1 VRVGVLGGSF
11 DPPHAGHLRMARLA
25 QRALGLDEVLFV
37 PCARQPLK
45 PDAPAADAGHRCAML
60 ALALQGRP
68 TWRLDT
74 RELLRGGLSYTVETL
89 AALHRERPGDDLV
102 LILGQDSLE
111 SLPGWKAARRIPA
124 LARLAVVPRDPRR
137 APDIPPFARRAVTLL
152 AAAPLPVSATEVR
165 RRIAGRGPWE
175 RFVPAPVA
183 RYIRRQGLYG
193 ARRSP

>member
-25 QRALGLDEVLFV
+25 QRALRLDEVLFV
-37 PCARQPLK
+37 PCSHQPLK
-45 PDAPAADAGHRCAML
+45 PGAPVADAGHRCAML
-60 ALALQGRP
+60 ALALQGRA

-74 RELLRGGLSYTVETL
+74 REVARGGTSYTVETL
-89 AALHRERPGDDLV
+89 AALRAERPGDSLV

-111 SLPGWKAARRIPA
+111 SLPRWKAARRIPA
-124 LARLAVVPRDPRR
+124 LAHLAVVPRDPRR
-137 APDIPPFARRAVTLL
+137 APETPPFARGAVTLL
-152 AAAPLPVSATEVR
+152 TAAPLPVSATDLR
-165 RRIAGRGPWE
+165 RRIAGRRPWA
-175 RFVPAPVA
+175 RLVPAPVA

>member
-1 VRVGVLGGSF
+1 MRVGVLGGTF

-25 QRALGLDEVLFV
+25 QRLLGLDEVLFV

-45 PDAPAADAGHRCAML
+45 AGSAAADSGHRCAML

-68 TWRLDT
+68 DWRLDT
-74 RELLRGGLSYTVETL
+74 RELDRGGTSYTVETL
-89 AALHRERPGDDLV
+89 AALRRERPGDDLV

-111 SLPGWKAARRIPA
+111 SLPRWKAARRIPA

-137 APDIPPFARRAVTLL
+137 EPEIPPFARRAATVLE
-152 AAAPLPVSATEVR
+152 AAPLAVSATEIR
-165 RRIAGRGPWE
+165 RRIAGRGSWE
-175 RFVPAPVA
+175 RLVPAPVA
-183 RYIRRQGLYG
+183 RYIRREGLYG